1 MVEYLNP
8 RATKIIGGENFTQ
21 KKILMKELLK
31 IINILENTMK
41 TLNLHINVKKIKPLA
56 LEVKTT

>member
-21 KKILMKELLK
+21 KKILMKELL
-31 IINILENTMK
+31 T
-41 TLNLHINVKKIKPLA
+41 IKLFPKHG
-56 LEVKTT
+56 KTTCRK